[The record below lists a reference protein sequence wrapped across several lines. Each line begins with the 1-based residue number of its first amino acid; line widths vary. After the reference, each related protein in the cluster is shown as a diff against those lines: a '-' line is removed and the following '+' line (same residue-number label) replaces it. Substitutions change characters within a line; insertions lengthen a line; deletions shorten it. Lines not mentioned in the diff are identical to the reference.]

1 MDNGGTVQIQIE
13 GIDQLKTMLA
23 SYTSIAA
30 PIIQDAVNAGAAV
43 LAKYT
48 TRGVV
53 PFVTG
58 NLLQSFRLETGNMFA
73 RWYPTANYAEFVYYG
88 TKPHDIRPVN
98 AKALFWPGAAH
109 PVKVVH
115 HPGSKANPFI
125 DRIASQAQ
133 PEINQFFLEAV
144 QKITEAL
151 AK

>member
-53 PFVTG
+53 PVEGKMEGTRAGVVVPANGATECIRKVAATG
-58 NLLQSFRLETGNMFA
+58 SH
-73 RWYPTANYAEFVYYG
+73 
-88 TKPHDIRPVN
+88 PHWLI
-98 AKALFWPGAAH
+98 
-109 PVKVVH
+109 
-115 HPGSKANPFI
+115 SK
-125 DRIASQAQ
+125 
-133 PEINQFFLEAV
+133 
-144 QKITEAL
+144 
-151 AK
+151 